1 MVRESTP
8 PPRATSDASAQLGEV
23 AYLTVVTVNN
33 TGAFL
38 RWGQPKDVLLP
49 YSEQIFRPDPG
60 KRVLV
65 MLYED
70 DQGHPVA
77 SMRLDRFLTDDAWAL
92 EKGNE
97 VSVVVAD
104 RTDLGMKV
112 AVDHRYW
119 GLIYQDDISQPLRR
133 GQTLKGYVKQRRE
146 DGRLDISL
154 LPPGAARLDVVGD
167 KILKAL
173 RESGG
178 YLPLGDKSDAHAIKA
193 RLGVSKSAFKQAIG
207 RLYKQQLITL
217 EPDAIRLV
225 PGALAP

>member
-1 MVRESTP
+1 MVRESTT

-70 DQGHPVA
+70 DQGRPVA

-167 KILKAL
+167 KVLKAL

-217 EPDAIRLV
+217 EADAIRIV
-225 PGALAP
+225 PGALSE

>member
-1 MVRESTP
+1 MVRESTT

-70 DQGHPVA
+70 DQGRPVA

-133 GQTLKGYVKQRRE
+133 GQALKGYVKQCRE